1 MGKLEINRRFSEN
14 VRKEMRRQI
23 QEADGNEVF
32 FAGKINEE
40 GVVVTVVA
48 AARGNTNSVPVNYS
62 QSRKCSVLIHNHPSG
77 NLHPSSADLSL
88 ASDCSENAQG
98 FYIVNNDVTE
108 VYAVMEPILPV
119 VIKKLNPED
128 TAFYLTV
135 RGPFARKSEN
145 YEERPVQISLVKKI
159 TECFNENK
167 IGVFEAGTGVG
178 KSYSYLIPSIL
189 WAEENKERV
198 VISTGTIN
206 LQQQIIEKDIL

>member
-77 NLHPSSADLSL
+77 NLHPSSA
-88 ASDCSENAQG
+88 A
-98 FYIVNNDVTE
+98 
-108 VYAVMEPILPV
+108 
-119 VIKKLNPED
+119 ED
-128 TAFYLTV
+128 
-135 RGPFARKSEN
+135 
-145 YEERPVQISLVKKI
+145 
-159 TECFNENK
+159 
-167 IGVFEAGTGVG
+167 
-178 KSYSYLIPSIL
+178 
-189 WAEENKERV
+189 
-198 VISTGTIN
+198 
-206 LQQQIIEKDIL
+206 